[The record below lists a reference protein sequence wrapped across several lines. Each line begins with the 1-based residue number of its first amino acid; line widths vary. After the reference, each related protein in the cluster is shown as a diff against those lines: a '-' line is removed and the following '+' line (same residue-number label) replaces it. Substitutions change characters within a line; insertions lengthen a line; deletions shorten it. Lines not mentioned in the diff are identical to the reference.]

1 MNPVLNQ
8 NIISQFQ
15 TFMSNPAQFLMSRK
29 LNIPQQYQND
39 PKGAV
44 QYLLNSGAMS
54 QDDLNRLQGM
64 AQDFEKMLK

>member
-15 TFMSNPAQFLMSRK
+15 TFMQNPAQFLMSRK

>member
-15 TFMSNPAQFLMSRK
+15 TFMQNPAQFLMSRK

-44 QYLLNSGAMS
+44 QYLLNSGAMT

>member
-1 MNPVLNQ
+1 
-8 NIISQFQ
+8 
-15 TFMSNPAQFLMSRK
+15 MSNPAQFLMSRK

-44 QYLLNSGAMS
+44 QYLLNSGAMT

>member
-1 MNPVLNQ
+1 MNPLMNQ
-8 NIISQFQ
+8 NLVSQFQ
-15 TFMSNPAQFLMSRK
+15 TFIQNPVQFLTSRQ

-44 QYLLNSGAMS
+44 QYLLNSGAMT

-64 AQDFEKMLK
+64 AKDFEKMLK